1 MSHAQQVRK
10 VAQAAKTAAISLPA
24 LVAAHPAFALVSCQW
39 SGFNMR
45 KGGLC
50 CQQCRAAADF
60 RSWPHSQFGCNEGI
74 AEGKP

>member
-39 SGFNMR
+39 SGFFMR
-45 KGGLC
+45 KGGLW
-50 CQQCRAAADF
+50 CQQCRFAVDS
-60 RSWPHSQFGCNEGI
+60 RSWPRSQVGCNEGI
-74 AEGKP
+74 AERKP